1 MPETPAPLLATDTP
15 DGRGDPSRLSEWLAQ
30 HLPASVT
37 PPLRYEL
44 IAAGGSNLTYRVSDA
59 ASNRWALRRP
69 PMAHTLAT
77 AHDMAR
83 EWRIMSA
90 LGDYG
95 AGAGTGT
102 GAGPGARAG
111 AGAEAGA
118 SAGPDAVAVPVPK
131 CLAFCEDT
139 DLIGAPFYV
148 MSFVDGLI
156 LRDQSSAASLSPTQA
171 LAATHSLVDIQVA
184 MHTLD
189 LKAAGLADLGR
200 HDNYVGRQLKRWRR
214 QVVEGGVREPP
225 LHQELHR
232 LLSEKMPPERAR
244 PALAHGDYRFDN
256 CVLGADHRIVA
267 VLDWELCTTGDP
279 IADFVWSLQYW
290 GDPSDPLTFLPDP
303 PTFSPAFMRR
313 EEYRRLYEERSGF
326 DLGDLGYYQIFS
338 WWKQASIVE
347 GAYARRLAGAGG
359 GMAGGPGDSAGQDV
373 DSIARRVD
381 EMLRMAAEW
390 AEAWL

>member
-1 MPETPAPLLATDTP
+1 MPAPDPNSDRPAPLLATDTP
-15 DGRGDPSRLSEWLAQ
+15 DGRGDPAQLSEWLAQ
-30 HLPASVT
+30 NLPEPVA

-59 ASNRWALRRP
+59 GSNRWALRRP

-90 LGDYG
+90 LGEYG
-95 AGAGTGT
+95 AGGGAGTG
-102 GAGPGARAG
+102 GEVGD
-111 AGAEAGA
+111 GAETEAGRL
-118 SAGPDAVAVPVPK
+118 AVPVPK
-131 CLAFCEDT
+131 CLAFCDDPE
-139 DLIGAPFYV
+139 LIGAPFYV

-156 LRDQSSAASLSPTQA
+156 LRDRTSAAHLSPAQA
-171 LAATHSLVDIQVA
+171 LAATQSLVDIQVA

-189 LKAAGLADLGR
+189 LEAAGLSDLGR

-225 LHQELHR
+225 LHEELHR
-232 LLSEKMPPERAR
+232 LLLDQMPPERAR

-347 GAYARRLAGAGG
+347 GAYARRLAGAAG
-359 GMAGGPGDSAGQDV
+359 GMAASQDV
-373 DSIARRVD
+373 EEIARRVD
-381 EMLRMAAEW
+381 EMLALAAKW